1 MEYTIKTMVETT
13 FWGVMTRLKRSD
25 KTKISDFWQYFSQN
39 NIFGRITNLL
49 SPRIVVMYSNQNP
62 ENNECHFWLGG
73 LVSEVNKTNE
83 LLKYKKI
90 PEQVYAVFVSE
101 GIPEKVLTQIW
112 SSVEKSDL
120 DRNYFSD
127 FELYKPIGEGQFEI
141 QVYVSLTSEQSNS

>member
-1 MEYTIKTMVETT
+1 MEYTIKTMAETT

-49 SPRIVVMYSNQNP
+49 SPKIVVMYSNQNP
-62 ENNECHFWLGG
+62 ENKECHFWLGG
-73 LVSEVNKTNE
+73 LVSDVNKSNE

-90 PEQVYAVFVSE
+90 PEQVYAVFVGE
-101 GIPEKVLTQIW
+101 GVPEKVLTQIW

-127 FELYKPIGEGQFEI
+127 FELYKPISEGQFEI
-141 QVYVSLTSEQSNS
+141 QVYVSLTSEQPNS